1 MKMFTRFLFVLVVLL
16 SLATSDRASRD
27 QARRIRFQI
36 ATVEERA
43 GARDVISE
51 ALVEGP
57 PGTDFTINLQ
67 GGQFK
72 MNAKFMTDLVSPDR
86 LKVRAR
92 LNTRRLYGVSERD
105 LPLYEED
112 SQNEALDLGFDE
124 AIVLLPYGRNGGDKL
139 KIEIT
144 PAISDQ
150 PVFLASGE
158 QAPLAI
164 KIFKQSPGG
173 AISINASKI
182 PHNFEVEALLTEDD
196 REVARGS
203 ANFLIEE
210 AQELMLAP
218 TSRASSQVAANPLAI
233 KLLIG
238 EYARTRPSDLVGI
251 SFDLSVV
258 DGQSGAR
265 RETVASGWAGNAT
278 LGNELVYD
286 ISDHYLKSSGKQ
298 YRLRIRIKPARG
310 EILE

>member
-1 MKMFTRFLFVLVVLL
+1 MKTFTRFLFVPVVLL
-16 SLATSDRASRD
+16 LLATSDHASRD
-27 QARRIRFQI
+27 EARRIRFQI
-36 ATVEERA
+36 ATVEERT
-43 GARDVISE
+43 GARDIISE
-51 ALVEGP
+51 AVVEGP

-67 GGQFK
+67 GTQFK
-72 MNAKFMTDLVSPDR
+72 MNARFMTDLVSADR

-112 SQNEALDLGFDE
+112 SQNQAIDLGFDE
-124 AIVLLPYGRNGGDKL
+124 AIVLLPFGRNGGDKL

-164 KIFKQSPGG
+164 NILKQSPGG
-173 AISINASKI
+173 AISIQASKI

-196 REVARGS
+196 REAARGS

-218 TSRASSQVAANPLAI
+218 TGRASPDAAASPIAI
-233 KLLIG
+233 KLSID
-238 EYARTRPSDLVGI
+238 EYARTRPADLVGI

-258 DGQSGAR
+258 EGQSAAR
-265 RETVASGWAGNAT
+265 REKIASGWSGSAT
-278 LGNELVYD
+278 LGDELVYD
-286 ISDHYLKSSGKQ
+286 VSDYYLKSSGKR
-298 YRLRIRIKPARG
+298 YKLRIRIKPARG
-310 EILE
+310 EILQ